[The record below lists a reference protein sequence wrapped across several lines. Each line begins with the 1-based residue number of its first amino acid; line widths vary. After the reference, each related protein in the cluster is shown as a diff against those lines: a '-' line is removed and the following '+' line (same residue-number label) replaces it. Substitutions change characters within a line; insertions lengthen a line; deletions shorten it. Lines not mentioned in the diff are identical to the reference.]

1 MTLNMPNAFLQT
13 ILPKDETTEERVI
26 MKLRGILVDMLEE
39 ISPEACSKFVT
50 YQNNKKTL
58 QRSMSKLL
66 HGIIKASLLWYK
78 QFVSDI
84 KEIGCVIN
92 PYDACVANKISNNKQ
107 HALTWHAD
115 DVKSAH
121 VSP

>member
-39 ISPEACSKFVT
+39 ISPEACSKFVM

-58 QRSMSKLL
+58 CVSMLKPLQGMLKVALL
-66 HGIIKASLLWYK
+66 HYK
-78 QFVSDI
+78 QFASDI
-84 KEIGCVIN
+84 KEIGCATNIHDVF
-92 PYDACVANKISNNKQ
+92 ASNKII
-107 HALTWHAD
+107 
-115 DVKSAH
+115 
-121 VSP
+121 